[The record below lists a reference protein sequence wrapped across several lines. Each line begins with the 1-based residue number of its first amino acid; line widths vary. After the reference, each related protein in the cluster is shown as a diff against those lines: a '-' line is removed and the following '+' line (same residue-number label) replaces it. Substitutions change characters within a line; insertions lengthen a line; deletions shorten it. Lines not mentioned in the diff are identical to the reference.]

1 MFINIGC
8 SDGSSVQNRSLKQE
22 VVIKKALS
30 SRDVTKVKFVKL
42 HKCCN
47 VLHANAAQS
56 ASLFKRHM
64 RLLFDKL
71 DSAYVTKDRVRKL
84 ELPSTSNDTTPEKQ
98 RLKGRSRALSLLMRC
113 GRPAACRQSQCELF
127 SSIR

>member
-22 VVIKKALS
+22 VAIKKALS
-30 SRDVTKVKFVKL
+30 SRDVIKVKFIKL

-47 VLHANAAQS
+47 ALHANAAQS

-64 RLLFDKL
+64 RLLFDRI
-71 DSAYVTKDRVRKL
+71 DSAYVTNYRVRKL
-84 ELPSTSNDTTPEKQ
+84 ELPSMSNDTTSEKQ

>member
-22 VVIKKALS
+22 VAIKKALS
-30 SRDVTKVKFVKL
+30 SQDVIKVKFIKL

-47 VLHANAAQS
+47 ALHANAAQN

-64 RLLFDKL
+64 RLLFDKI
-71 DSAYVTKDRVRKL
+71 DSAYVTKYRVRKL
-84 ELPSTSNDTTPEKQ
+84 ELASMSNDTTPEKQ